1 MGLLQ
6 KKSFAA
12 ALLYIQIFLQRRG
25 SWAKKMEPMIGFD
38 KTDDSPSQSR
48 SECCGNHLQ

>member
-6 KKSFAA
+6 KKFCSSLIVYSNILAA
-12 ALLYIQIFLQRRG
+12 AWFVG
-25 SWAKKMEPMIGFD
+25 KKMEPMIGFD